1 MQFTYLWF
9 LQEIYEWVF
18 EKILDPVFD
27 WLKGLLSDL
36 FTWVYSSILYP
47 VLEQT
52 AFKFASWVWT
62 VILDAFSWF
71 FYFIYSQILYLIDA
85 LYDVFDTLSG
95 LANVTFDG
103 KKMPLLEALFGMDSV
118 NRLFW
123 MVNFM
128 GLCLAFLLAI
138 FAVGKSAMDL
148 DFENRRPVSR
158 VLASIFKC
166 FMQLFT
172 VQILVMFVVRL
183 SQLMLKAIN
192 TAVMSMHGTEGASL
206 GSILFAVTSMN
217 ASTENAA
224 YNLPAS
230 TANLT
235 SGMRGEFYAGNLSYA
250 DIDTVKKY
258 FDLSKIDYVIGLLMS
273 IFLFILLFSCLLV
286 FCQRIFDMLTLYIV
300 SPLFVATIPL
310 DDGEKFKKW
319 RELFLGKTF
328 SGFGLLFAMKF
339 YIMLCP
345 LIMDSRL
352 SFTESPEFDYLTKLV
367 FLVGGCLAVIK
378 SGSMVTGI
386 LSIAAARS
394 EEQMAAAGTK
404 IGMRTLEVA
413 GTTGVRAAKVASKY
427 VGKSADAFG
436 SSMQGGG
443 SGGTGYDSFKKAV
456 SSMFQGGGMG
466 SSGGR
471 TGTRGVGGSSFTGMG
486 GLSGGGISGQGG
498 SQTFGGSAPS
508 TDKEQNSFPD
518 VMIEMQD
525 LSGNSEKNGSPEE
538 NGALSGRRRS
548 STVPNRKAGSR
559 PGIDGNRNPGET
571 RKRSMSFTGT
581 GTDGSSLFSE
591 DSRNSYGTGSGSSGA
606 GSFSN
611 GSSVWEDNGYQDTGF
626 SINDVSFDE
635 DDEIRES
642 TYGDPGENA
651 QDRAENP
658 GDRDQSGAQSFGDS
672 SRDQGRKGD
681 PGDSSQDLPPM
692 RGRSNAVWK
701 RSSQIRDAKNSSNK
715 SDL

>member
-18 EKILDPVFD
+18 EKIMDPIFD

-36 FTWVYSSILYP
+36 FTWVYSSVLYP
-47 VLEQT
+47 LLEQT

-95 LANVTFDG
+95 LANVTFEG

-138 FAVGKSAMDL
+138 YAVGKSAMDL
-148 DFENRRPVSR
+148 DFENKRPVSR

-172 VQILVMFVVRL
+172 IQLLVMFVVRL

-217 ASTENAA
+217 ANTENAA

-258 FDLSKIDYVIGLLMS
+258 FDLSKFDYVIGLLMS
-273 IFLFILLFSCLLV
+273 VFLFILLFSCLLV

-404 IGMRTLEVA
+404 LGMRTLEIT
-413 GTTGVRAAKVASKY
+413 GTTGMRAAKVASKY
-427 VGKSADAFG
+427 AGKSAEAFG
-436 SSMQGGG
+436 SSIRGDG

-456 SSMFQGGGMG
+456 SAMFQGGSMG
-466 SSGGR
+466 SSGGQ
-471 TGTRGVGGSSFTGMG
+471 TGTRGVGGSSFTDKG
-486 GLSGGGISGQGG
+486 GLSGGGISERGG

-508 TDKEQNSFPD
+508 MDRKQNSFPD

-525 LSGNSEKNGSPEE
+525 LSGNPENKDRSDE
-538 NGALSGRRRS
+538 DGILSGRKRS
-548 STVPNRKAGSR
+548 STVPGRNTGSR
-559 PGIDGNRNPGET
+559 PGPGGIQNPGET

-581 GTDGSSLFSE
+581 RTDGSNLFSE
-591 DSRNSYGTGSGSSGA
+591 GDRSSYGSDSGRSGTGSSSNEFTA
-606 GSFSN
+606 P
-611 GSSVWEDNGYQDTGF
+611 EDNNYQETGF

-635 DDEIRES
+635 DDEILES
-642 TYGDPGENA
+642 TFGVSEGNFRSQQEIVEN
-651 QDRAENP
+651 
-658 GDRDQSGAQSFGDS
+658 RDQSGAQNSGDS
-672 SRDQGRKGD
+672 GWNQSPDKNAESG
-681 PGDSSQDLPPM
+681 SQDLPPM